1 MSRPL
6 LLALPF
12 LLAACGGTEDDD
24 RPRANSIE
32 ELENRLEKLADR
44 TSEEIEPEPR
54 LSILKEA
61 DLGPELRSDP
71 SCRLHRD
78 GRLLLVVN
86 AAGAVARID
95 GRRAPLAVAGP
106 VGPTG
111 GFFTAPGITVSVG
124 RTEPTGNE
132 EGEYGLGW
140 PARAT
145 IGGDKARPLEKQEAT
160 WICVRPGSIPPR
172 PFPEPE

>member
-1 MSRPL
+1 MPRAF
-6 LLALPF
+6 LLAVPF
-12 LLAACGGTEDDD
+12 LLAACGGPEEDD

-44 TSEEIEPEPR
+44 TSEEIEPAPR
-54 LSILKEA
+54 LANLKEK
-61 DLGPELRSDP
+61 DLGPELRSKP
-71 SCRLHRD
+71 ACRLHRD

-86 AAGAVARID
+86 AAGAVARVD
-95 GRRAPLAVAGP
+95 GRRVPLAVSGP

-124 RTEPTGNE
+124 RTEPTGNDSA
-132 EGEYGLGW
+132 EYGLGW

-145 IGGDKARPLEKQEAT
+145 VGGDKARPLEKQEAT
-160 WICVRPGSIPPR
+160 WICIR
-172 PFPEPE
+172 

>member
-1 MSRPL
+1 MTRAFPI
-6 LLALPF
+6 ALSL
-12 LLAACGGTEDDD
+12 LLAACGGPGEDD
-24 RPRANSIE
+24 RPRANSVE
-32 ELENRLEKLADR
+32 ELENRLDKLADR

-54 LSILKEA
+54 MSNLKQA

-71 SCRLHRD
+71 ACRLHRD

-86 AAGAVARID
+86 ASGAVARID
-95 GRRAPLAVAGP
+95 GRPVPLAVSGP

-111 GFFTAPGITVSVG
+111 GFFTGAGVTVSVG

-132 EGEYGLGW
+132 AAEYGRGW

-145 IGGDKARPLEKQEAT
+145 VGGDKERPLEKLEAT
-160 WICVRPGSIPPR
+160 WTCVR
-172 PFPEPE
+172 